1 MSNSPKSEF
10 APSQFPR
17 EIHSRSSRTPGQP
30 PTLNIR
36 RIISG
41 GQTGADRAGL
51 DFGLASLI
59 PIGGWCPKGRR
70 AEDGVVPARYPLT
83 EHPAY
88 SYQPRT
94 IQNIQEAGF
103 TVIFARAPLSPGS
116 RFTLNQCQRLG
127 KRHVWLCNFPDAEA
141 DAKLLRVAL
150 QTFDGDLNVAG
161 SRESKCPGIHQHV
174 LRVLHLAV
182 ARPAPRPKMN

>member
-1 MSNSPKSEF
+1 LALN
-10 APSQFPR
+10 QFPR
-17 EIHSRSSRTPGQP
+17 EIHSRSSRTPGQRSR
-30 PTLNIR
+30 LNIR
-36 RIISG
+36 KIISG

-51 DFGLASLI
+51 DFGLAHRI

-70 AEDGVVPARYPLT
+70 AEDGVVPARYPLQ
-83 EHPAY
+83 EHPQH

-94 IQNIQEAGF
+94 IQNIQEASF

-127 KRHVWLCNFPDAEA
+127 KRHIWLWNFPEVEA

-150 QTFDGDLNVAG
+150 QTFDGVLNVAG

-174 LRVLHLAV
+174 LRVLQLAI
-182 ARPAPRPKMN
+182 AQPATQPKTS